1 MTSEEQEMPL
11 AKIVTWTIEPKSS
24 DVRRASQAALS
35 AIFSM
40 NGPHFTG
47 ILQKLPKAYQVCTY
61 LWFPDEIESESV
73 IGEFR
78 LQESVTDV
86 LARTLMS
93 QSSTNESPTSRSIA
107 ASTTT
112 TDGPGPFP
120 MKPRSLQSPNSVSV
134 GSLPRKSPFR
144 TLPIDP
150 VDDSENLNPDDIQQ
164 SLRTTANAIQVN
176 NSFK

>member
-1 MTSEEQEMPL
+1 MST
-11 AKIVTWTIEPKSS
+11 KSN
-24 DVRRASQAALS
+24 RY
-35 AIFSM
+35 F
-40 NGPHFTG
+40 
-47 ILQKLPKAYQVCTY
+47 
-61 LWFPDEIESESV
+61 
-73 IGEFR
+73 
-78 LQESVTDV
+78 QESVTDV

-93 QSSTNESPTSRSIA
+93 QSTTNESPTSRSIA

-112 TDGPGPFP
+112 TDGSGPFP

-164 SLRTTANAIQVN
+164 SLRTTANAIQVIYLII
-176 NSFK
+176 FKRYFINVIFITSYSELQF